1 MTATLARTQSVTAV
15 ASRQPAQ
22 STREAKLNALTALR
36 FFAASMI
43 FIGHTTALAPPNRP
57 NYTEGFALW
66 QGVSFFFVLS
76 GFILAYVYP
85 NLKSPAEAGRFLLA
99 RFARIWPT
107 HLVAFVVTLLLVPQC
122 MQVSNA
128 IAAAVTNLC
137 MVQVWT
143 LNETLAA
150 SFNKVSWTIS
160 VELFFYVCF
169 PFLIKD
175 FTSPFKARWICL
187 GALALSFGL
196 LCTIPFFPNCAGYN
210 FPEAVFIGFNP
221 LSRLAEFILGLA
233 ICRAFMK
240 KTIFSEL
247 KPVPATGLE
256 ICSLA
261 LVAAAI
267 CLPKLW
273 PIESTSG
280 LTYVLRS
287 WALDMGGAPAYGALI
302 YLMANERG
310 YISKFLT
317 KKLFVWLGEI
327 SFSLYMFHLSII
339 FFLIKFQPSFS
350 NQPDWVFPLV
360 AFAICLC
367 VSHLNYKL
375 IETPCRRAI
384 MAIGAKKKKNNSDVS
399 LPSIKVAANTSAKVS
414 TPGSFMK
421 SLMVTTAEITLTC
434 LLVAWVQVHYRF
446 IPPAFA
452 SRIEAHSIPVM
463 RGIDFGDKFKLRA
476 FKLTHQNGGIQ
487 INSVWQ
493 SLATEKLDYINAV
506 QLLDSKGRVKSSQDY
521 LQDTFQ
527 RKVAAGQI
535 WEDKLFI
542 NKEQL
547 KGVTTIGIELFKQSE
562 QRPLVAASSRTDWDG
577 RRLLIPLE

>member
-1 MTATLARTQSVTAV
+1 MTATLARTQHSQVADVSSVSTQ
-15 ASRQPAQ
+15 SAQ
-22 STREAKLNALTALR
+22 SIREPKLNALTALR

-43 FIGHTTALAPPNRP
+43 FIGHTTALSPPNRP

-85 NLKSPAEAGRFLLA
+85 NIKSPAEAGRFLLA

-122 MQVSNA
+122 LHITNA

-143 LNETLAA
+143 LNETLAG

-175 FTSPFKARWICL
+175 FNSPFKTRWICL
-187 GALALSFGL
+187 GAIALSFGL
-196 LCTIPFFPNCAGYN
+196 LCTIPFFPNCSGYN

-221 LSRLAEFILGLA
+221 LSRLLEFIFGIA
-233 ICRAFMK
+233 ICRAFTK

-247 KPVPATGLE
+247 KPVPGTILE
-256 ICSLA
+256 VCSLA

-273 PIESTSG
+273 PVASTSG

-317 KKLFVWLGEI
+317 QKVFVWLGEI

-350 NQPDWVFPLV
+350 NQPDWVFPAV
-360 AFAICLC
+360 AFVICLC
-367 VSHLNYKL
+367 VSHINYKL

-384 MAIGAKKKKNNSDVS
+384 MSLGAKKKSESDVS
-399 LPSIKVAANTSAKVS
+399 AHLPNPSAKVT
-414 TPGSFMK
+414 TPNTFMK
-421 SLMVTTAEITLTC
+421 SLMVTTAEISLTC
-434 LLVAWVQVHYRF
+434 LLIAWVQVHFRF

-452 SRIEAHSIPVM
+452 SRIEAHSVPAM
-463 RGIDFGDKFKLRA
+463 RGIDFGDKFKMRA
-476 FKLTHQNGGIQ
+476 LKLTHQNGGIQ
-487 INSVWQ
+487 INTVWQ
-493 SLATEKLDYINAV
+493 SLAAEKLDYINAV
-506 QLLDSKGRVKSSQDY
+506 QLLDSKGVVKSSQDY
-521 LQDTFQ
+521 LQDTFK
-527 RKVAAGQI
+527 REVAPGQI

-542 NKEQL
+542 NKEQMS
-547 KGVTTIGIELFKQSE
+547 GVAKIGIELYKPGNKS
-562 QRPLVAASSRTDWDG
+562 PLIAASSKTDWDG

>member
-1 MTATLARTQSVTAV
+1 MTATLARAQHIIHPGVSTQSTHSV
-15 ASRQPAQ
+15 
-22 STREAKLNALTALR
+22 REPKLNALTALR

-43 FIGHTTALAPPNRP
+43 FIGHTTALAPANRP
-57 NYTEGFALW
+57 NYTDGFALW

-85 NLKSPAEAGRFLLA
+85 NIKSPAQAGRFLLA

-107 HLVAFVVTLLLVPQC
+107 HLVAFVVTLFLVPQC
-122 MQVSNA
+122 VHIPDA

-143 LNETLAA
+143 LNETLAG

-175 FTSPFKARWICL
+175 FERPFKTRWICL

-196 LCTIPFFPNCAGYN
+196 LCTIPFFPNCSGYN
-210 FPEAVFIGFNP
+210 FSEAVFIGFNP
-221 LSRLAEFILGLA
+221 LSRLLEFILGLV
-233 ICRAFMK
+233 ICRAFVK
-240 KTIFSEL
+240 KTIFSEM
-247 KPVPATGLE
+247 KPVPATVLE
-256 ICSLA
+256 VFSLA

-267 CLPKLW
+267 CLPRLW
-273 PIESTSG
+273 PVESASG

-302 YLMANERG
+302 FLMANERG
-310 YISKFLT
+310 YIAKFLT
-317 KKLFVWLGEI
+317 NKLFVWLGEI

-339 FFLIKFQPSFS
+339 FFLLKFQPSFS
-350 NQPDWVFPLV
+350 NQPDWVFPIV
-360 AFAICLC
+360 AFLICLC

-384 MAIGAKKKKNNSDVS
+384 MSLAAKRKNSSDVPAQS
-399 LPSIKVAANTSAKVS
+399 TKAAAKTHANT
-414 TPGSFMK
+414 TM
-421 SLMVTTAEITLTC
+421 EIALTC
-434 LLVAWVQVHYRF
+434 LLVMWVQTHYRF

-452 SRIEAHSIPVM
+452 SRIEAHSIPAM
-463 RGIDFGDKFKLRA
+463 RGINFGDKFKMRA
-476 FKLTHQNGGIQ
+476 FKLTHQNGGIL
-487 INSVWQ
+487 INTVWQ
-493 SLATEKLDYINAV
+493 SLADEKLDYINAV
-506 QLLDSKGRVKSSQDY
+506 QLIDSKGRVKSSQDY
-521 LQDTFQ
+521 LQDTFK
-527 RKVAAGQI
+527 REVAAGQI

-542 NKEQL
+542 NKAQL
-547 KGVTTIGIELFKQSE
+547 RGVAKIGIELYKQGNE
-562 QRPLVAASSRTDWDG
+562 GPLIAASSNTDWDG
-577 RRLLIPLE
+577 RRLLVPLE